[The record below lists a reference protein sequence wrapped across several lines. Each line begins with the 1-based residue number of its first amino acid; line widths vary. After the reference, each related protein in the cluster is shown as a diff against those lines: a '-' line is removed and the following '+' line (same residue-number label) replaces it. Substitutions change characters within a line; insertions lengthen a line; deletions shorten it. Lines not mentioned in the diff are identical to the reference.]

1 MKKLI
6 KKEVLDLLR
15 DPRIILPFLLTP
27 IIFLIIG
34 AAISQSVQTTVTE
47 MVEPSLIKANV
58 IFEDMLPQDFTGYLK
73 NLANKEK
80 VEFYFTKK
88 DKELNEILKE
98 TNYDVYVLIPKDFFE
113 KIERKERGTIYTYSK
128 TTEFSFVQVTPV
140 KEIRVVRMI
149 ENYIKEKYV
158 NSTETLNFV
167 TNPIYHYS
175 LVYLPSKD
183 TIVSSRT
190 LSSLFFGILIASVII
205 LSLGA
210 IVMQISS
217 TSTAVE
223 NEYKTLEILLLLP
236 ISRFK
241 ILLAKLIGTYIV
253 SLIGLSLFIVGFLGY
268 FFMIASLPRTEQGV
282 SGFTFSFAMFDS
294 FSATLLIISI
304 IISLFFMASLG
315 VIIGILSNDV
325 RLANTLTGPI
335 FMVIFIPAFYLLFST
350 PPATVKGILMSIPY
364 VQTLIF
370 IKEIITTNFNTL
382 HLIYIFN
389 SLLVI
394 LILIFITSKIFSLE
408 ILLNLQNK
416 ISRRFKRRV

>member
-34 AAISQSVQTTVTE
+34 AAISQSVQSTVTE

-58 IFEDMLPQDFTGYLK
+58 IFEDMLPQDFINYLK
-73 NLANKEK
+73 NLSNKEK

-128 TTEFSFVQVTPV
+128 TTEFSLVQVAPV
-140 KEIRVVRMI
+140 KEIRVVRLI

-167 TNPIYHYS
+167 TNPVYHYS

-183 TIVSSRT
+183 AIVSSQT
-190 LSSLFFGILIASVII
+190 LSSLFFGIFIASMVI
-205 LSLGA
+205 LALGA

-241 ILLAKLIGTYIV
+241 ILFAKLIGTYIV

-268 FFMIASLPRTEQGV
+268 FFMIISLPRTEQGV
-282 SGFTFSFAMFDS
+282 TFSLAMLDT

-335 FMVIFIPAFYLLFST
+335 FMVVFIPAFYLLFST
-350 PPATVKGILMSIPY
+350 PPAGVKGILMSIPY

-370 IKEIITTNFNTL
+370 IKEIITTNFNIL

>member
-34 AAISQSVQTTVTE
+34 AAISQSVQSTVTE
-47 MVEPSLIKANV
+47 IVEPSLIKANI
-58 IFEDMLPQDFTGYLK
+58 IFEDNLPQDFTDYLK

-140 KEIRVVRMI
+140 KEIRVVRII
-149 ENYIKEKYV
+149 ENYIKEKYI

-167 TNPIYHYS
+167 TNPVYHYS

-183 TIVSSRT
+183 AIVSSQT
-190 LSSLFFGILIASVII
+190 LSSLFFGIFIASMVI
-205 LSLGA
+205 LALGA

-241 ILLAKLIGTYIV
+241 ILFAKLIGTYIV

-268 FFMIASLPRTEQGV
+268 FFMIISLPRTEQGV
-282 SGFTFSFAMFDS
+282 TFSLAMLDT

>member
-34 AAISQSVQTTVTE
+34 AAISQSVQSTVTE
-47 MVEPSLIKANV
+47 IVEPSLIKANV
-58 IFEDMLPQDFTGYLK
+58 IFEDNLPQDFTDYLK
-73 NLANKEK
+73 NLTNKEK

-128 TTEFSFVQVTPV
+128 TTEFSFVQVAPI
-140 KEIRVVRMI
+140 KEIRVVRII
-149 ENYIKEKYV
+149 ENYIKEKYI
-158 NSTETLNFV
+158 NSTETLNFI
-167 TNPIYHYS
+167 TNPISHYS

-183 TIVSSRT
+183 ALVSSQT
-190 LSSLFFGILIASVII
+190 LSSLFFGIFIASMVI
-205 LSLGA
+205 LALGA

-268 FFMIASLPRTEQGV
+268 FFMITSLPRTDQGV
-282 SGFTFSFAMFDS
+282 TFSLAMLDP
-294 FSATLLIISI
+294 FSATLLILSI

-335 FMVIFIPAFYLLFST
+335 FMVIFIPSFYLLFST

-416 ISRRFKRRV
+416 ISRRFRRRV

>member
-34 AAISQSVQTTVTE
+34 AAISQSVQSTVTE
-47 MVEPSLIKANV
+47 IVEPSLIKANI
-58 IFEDMLPQDFTGYLK
+58 IFEGNLPQDFTDYLK
-73 NLANKEK
+73 NLSNKEK

-98 TNYDVYVLIPKDFFE
+98 TNYDVYVLIPKDLFE

-128 TTEFSFVQVTPV
+128 TTEFSFVQVAPV
-140 KEIRVVRMI
+140 KEIRVVRII
-149 ENYIKEKYV
+149 ENYIKEKYI

-167 TNPIYHYS
+167 TNPVYHYS

-183 TIVSSRT
+183 AIVSSQT
-190 LSSLFFGILIASVII
+190 LSSLFFGIFIASMVI
-205 LSLGA
+205 LALGA

-241 ILLAKLIGTYIV
+241 ILIAKLIGTYIV

-268 FFMIASLPRTEQGV
+268 FFMITSLPRTEQGV
-282 SGFTFSFAMFDS
+282 TFSLAMLDP

-370 IKEIITTNFNTL
+370 IKEIITTNFNIL
-382 HLIYIFN
+382 HLIYILN

-416 ISRRFKRRV
+416 ISRRFRRKV